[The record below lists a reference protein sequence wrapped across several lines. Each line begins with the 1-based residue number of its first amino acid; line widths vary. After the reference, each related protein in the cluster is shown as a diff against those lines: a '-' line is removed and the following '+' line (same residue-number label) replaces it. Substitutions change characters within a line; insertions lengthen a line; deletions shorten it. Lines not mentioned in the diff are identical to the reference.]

1 LSALTDVD
9 INLPNDGDILTYN
22 QTSTK
27 WENSGLSLI
36 PQTLEYFQIRTVSGT
51 GQYGPN
57 TTGEFGVSSAL
68 NVFTTAISGT
78 NLIDQSH
85 SSNIITI
92 TNGKWIQFLKSG
104 KYKIHFH
111 TYPNDIG

>member
-92 TNGKWIQFLKSG
+92 TNGK
-104 KYKIHFH
+104 
-111 TYPNDIG
+111 